1 MVIVDTSV
9 WIDFFR
15 EAPTSKV
22 NCLEQLLNDEI
33 DVFTTGIILQEL
45 LNGIK
50 HKGQRS
56 AIKDAMMR
64 YVLIMPS
71 LNTHIQAAEIFDG
84 CRKKGIT
91 IRSPIDCLIAALAL
105 EYDLPI
111 LENYRDFLSIS
122 KIFPL
127 RIIEA

>member
-1 MVIVDTSV
+1 MVFVDTSV

-56 AIKDAMMR
+56 AVKDAMMR

-71 LNTHIQAAEIFDG
+71 FNTHIQAAEIFDG

-111 LENYRDFLSIS
+111 LENDRDFLSIS